1 MNEEEV
7 AAIEKYISFRNA
19 ELEKLNN
26 LIKEKRDHLPE
37 SEPKPITLRL
47 NKLDYE
53 PSSKTWKDY
62 LKEEN
67 NLDTFLKNKNKKYKK
82 IIYKIDID
90 SANGSHNDIINAA
103 LDFKSKKNGIA
114 LSRINEGAKTNVLYI
129 GSCEKGIEKRLKEHL
144 GFGAK
149 STYSMQ
155 LHHLIRESNLTVL
168 SITINIY
175 PFEDSIGATLLKNI
189 EFALWYKYKPLL
201 GKGEL
206 DLDAKKL

>member
-1 MNEEEV
+1 MNNEEV
-7 AAIEKYISFRNA
+7 DAIEKYISFRKA

-26 LIKEKRDHLPE
+26 LLKEKRNHLPE
-37 SEPKPITLRL
+37 PKSITLHL
-47 NKLDYE
+47 KKLGYE

-62 LKEEN
+62 LKQEKDLSE
-67 NLDTFLKNKNKKYKK
+67 FLKINDSKDERF
-82 IIYKIDID
+82 IYKIDID
-90 SANGSHNDIINAA
+90 SSNNIIDAA
-103 LDFKSKKNGIA
+103 TNFKKNNKEIA

-129 GSCEKGIEKRLKEHL
+129 GSSEKGVEKRLREHL

-155 LHHLIRESNLTVL
+155 LHHLIRESNLTEL

-175 PFEDSIGATLLKNI
+175 PFEGSIGATLLKNI
-189 EFALWYKYKPLL
+189 EFALWHKYKPFL

-206 DLDAKKL
+206 DLNTEKL